1 MESAGPPLKGTTLRQ
16 SKLPNQDGET
26 NPSLQEVRN
35 TQGATMNVAHG
46 YPTRSQRKKP
56 GIQGATA
63 GGSLETSFAAA
74 SRATPS
80 PAVAQGRRS
89 RERTAEP
96 LRSVTPG
103 RVVRRRGLEGHVE
116 NPISVDSPTRDVC
129 PDGQGPALTAAPQK
143 GSSGQDQDG
152 TLTRAPDQLAPA
164 PGQEAGTT
172 IVNPRDQPFSRPSE
186 NPWGGLEAWREDH
199 PSLLPWFTDAALG
212 RGGMSS
218 QEHRPQR
225 FMDPVTGEPQGP
237 TPLNRA
243 TAWLAASDS
252 AAPLGGDEAR
262 RMEVAFTRHAER
274 RSDGFAQMQLLWSAR
289 EPIWEPC
296 GSLFDSYRTRPR
308 LQTSEAEAAA
318 LIPGVGWSRPPLEP
332 VALPNERLLPAN
344 AGMADDRN
352 LEPWATWAR
361 EPRGRPGNQSGPNSR
376 SLAGRDRGEEPSN
389 MHDLAHLNAKQ
400 EGEFGLMHRHL
411 SRAPIRDQLITLQRR
426 GLIYDK
432 PRGPDLANKAAYRE
446 FVRAAVEGS
455 QANTAGLPGME
466 LGRLIEVRTQAYIA
480 SLTSYRGAAVSV
492 AELGE
497 DIWATIKDQIARACD
512 HPDLTQYLGDQG
524 HRDLPQ
530 SVEQLLR
537 GEWNRRVGGLRD
549 VLQLCH
555 EWALFLQW
563 EVTPR
568 SLPKLLVDAANT
580 SKVVVMAAKML
591 AAETM
596 DYRRPI
602 HAYRHFW
609 GPLTYGLSRGL
620 EFFLQACRI
629 AELKVSEA
637 DILANA
643 TSASLQAAFRPLLE
657 KDIGGSRAGGLRPID
672 NHPSRLPGGVPGPTN
687 LPARPKTGCHRS
699 CDRRQCRRAGAS
711 SRSWAYG
718 TYPAPRAQPGRP

>member
-1 MESAGPPLKGTTLRQ
+1 
-16 SKLPNQDGET
+16 
-26 NPSLQEVRN
+26 
-35 TQGATMNVAHG
+35 MNVAHG
-46 YPTRSQRKKP
+46 YPTRSKRKKP

-74 SRATPS
+74 SSATPS
-80 PAVAQGRRS
+80 PAIAQGRRS

-129 PDGQGPALTAAPQK
+129 PDGQGPALTAAPRK
-143 GSSGQDQDG
+143 GSSGQDQDS

-164 PGQEAGTT
+164 PGQEAGST

-218 QEHRPQR
+218 REHRPQR

-237 TPLNRA
+237 TPPNRA

-252 AAPLGGDEAR
+252 AAPLGGDEVR

-274 RSDGFAQMQLLWSAR
+274 RSDGFAQMQLPWSAR

-318 LIPGVGWSRPPLEP
+318 LIPGVGWLRPPLEP
-332 VALPNERLLPAN
+332 VALPNERLPPAN

-352 LEPWATWAR
+352 LEPWATWDR

-400 EGEFGLMHRHL
+400 E
-411 SRAPIRDQLITLQRR
+411 
-426 GLIYDK
+426 
-432 PRGPDLANKAAYRE
+432 
-446 FVRAAVEGS
+446 
-455 QANTAGLPGME
+455 
-466 LGRLIEVRTQAYIA
+466 
-480 SLTSYRGAAVSV
+480 
-492 AELGE
+492 ELGE
-497 DIWATIKDQIARACD
+497 DIWATIKDQIARACN

-555 EWALFLQW
+555 KWALFLQW

-580 SKVVVMAAKML
+580 SKVVVMATKML

-602 HAYRHFW
+602 HAYWHFW

-629 AELKVSEA
+629 AELKASEA

-672 NHPSRLPGGVPGPTN
+672 NHLAVY
-687 LPARPKTGCHRS
+687 
-699 CDRRQCRRAGAS
+699 QGAS
-711 SRSWAYG
+711 WDLPTSRRGPRLDATGVVTGVSAGERAPAQGVGPMVHTLLPEPNLDALSAVRSHADELLRKEGLPILG
-718 TYPAPRAQPGRP
+718 TNRDLVGAVVRLRQPRVCVMGSLGLKGCGVL

>member
-1 MESAGPPLKGTTLRQ
+1 
-16 SKLPNQDGET
+16 
-26 NPSLQEVRN
+26 
-35 TQGATMNVAHG
+35 MNVAHG
-46 YPTRSQRKKP
+46 YPTRSKRKKP

-74 SRATPS
+74 SSATPS
-80 PAVAQGRRS
+80 PAIAQGRRS

-129 PDGQGPALTAAPQK
+129 PDGQGPALTAAPRK
-143 GSSGQDQDG
+143 GSSGQDQDS

-164 PGQEAGTT
+164 PGQEAGST

-218 QEHRPQR
+218 REHRPQR

-237 TPLNRA
+237 TPPNRA

-252 AAPLGGDEAR
+252 AAPLGGDEVR

-274 RSDGFAQMQLLWSAR
+274 RSDGFAQMQLPWSAR

-318 LIPGVGWSRPPLEP
+318 LIPGVGWLRPPLEP
-332 VALPNERLLPAN
+332 VALPNERLPPAN
-344 AGMADDRN
+344 
-352 LEPWATWAR
+352 
-361 EPRGRPGNQSGPNSR
+361 
-376 SLAGRDRGEEPSN
+376 
-389 MHDLAHLNAKQ
+389 
-400 EGEFGLMHRHL
+400 
-411 SRAPIRDQLITLQRR
+411 
-426 GLIYDK
+426 
-432 PRGPDLANKAAYRE
+432 
-446 FVRAAVEGS
+446 
-455 QANTAGLPGME
+455 
-466 LGRLIEVRTQAYIA
+466 
-480 SLTSYRGAAVSV
+480 

-497 DIWATIKDQIARACD
+497 DIWATIKDQIARACN

-555 EWALFLQW
+555 KWALFLQW

-580 SKVVVMAAKML
+580 SKVVVMATKML

-602 HAYRHFW
+602 HAYWHFW

-629 AELKVSEA
+629 AELKASEA

-672 NHPSRLPGGVPGPTN
+672 NHLAVY
-687 LPARPKTGCHRS
+687 
-699 CDRRQCRRAGAS
+699 QGAS
-711 SRSWAYG
+711 WDLPTSRRGPRLDATGVVTGVSAGERAPAQGVGPMVHTLLPEPNLDALSAVRSHADELLRKEGLPILG
-718 TYPAPRAQPGRP
+718 TNRDLAKGSSTSALDEEVSEDEELEGVTPVAGLLDEDEPDLELDPMLSTGTAGKRWKQGSCNGTAANRLVLGPQQACRGHGEV